1 MLQESALVRE
11 SAVHAVNPA
20 ILVGHINTTQL
31 AESKADKFCEIDI
44 TKEPDMPTN
53 QVDPDI

>member
-1 MLQESALVRE
+1 M
-11 SAVHAVNPA
+11 HAVNPA